1 MKAKLLQTDQR
12 RGDPYRDQ
20 RSGEDR
26 RQVHLLS
33 YFSEGGI
40 ENRSVRE
47 RRVSDE
53 RRKGCIRVTRWSS
66 VCVDAI
72 TDRSDDG

>member
-1 MKAKLLQTDQR
+1 MSVKLVQTDQR

-40 ENRSVRE
+40 EKRNAKE
-47 RRVSDE
+47 RRGSAE

-66 VCVDAI
+66 VCVDALS
-72 TDRSDDG
+72 DRSDA

>member
-1 MKAKLLQTDQR
+1 MTVKLTRTDQR
-12 RGDPYRDQ
+12 RGDPYLDQ

-33 YFSEGGI
+33 YFSKGGI
-40 ENRSVRE
+40 ENRNAKE
-47 RRVSDE
+47 RRVSNE

-66 VCVDAI
+66 VCIDAI
-72 TDRSDDG
+72 RDRSDS

>member
-1 MKAKLLQTDQR
+1 MTVKLKLTDQR
-12 RGDPYRDQ
+12 RADPYLDQ

-33 YFSEGGI
+33 YFSKGGI
-40 ENRSVRE
+40 EKRNAKE
-47 RRVSDE
+47 RRVSNE

-66 VCVDAI
+66 VCIDAI
-72 TDRSDDG
+72 TDRSDD